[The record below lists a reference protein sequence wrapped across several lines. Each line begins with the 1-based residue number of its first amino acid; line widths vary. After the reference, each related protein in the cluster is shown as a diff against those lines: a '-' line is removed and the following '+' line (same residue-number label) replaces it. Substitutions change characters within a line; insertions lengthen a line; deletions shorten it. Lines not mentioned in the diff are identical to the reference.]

1 MNLESGLM
9 MKNDNGNTQ
18 RTTVQGNVPV
28 PQQKS
33 YEENESR
40 NQEKCKQSKPASCK
54 GRRFNKESESEN
66 HRMEELLLSKT
77 NEKWMQALDWYIIC
91 TFTRWYNKKHQSRNH
106 MSKVGFVRNSIYKK
120 GLKKMARA

>member
-1 MNLESGLM
+1 MQTNNSKEKLRQLQNKLYLTAKKCDSRNM
-9 MKNDNGNTQ
+9 Q

-40 NQEKCKQSKPASCK
+40 NQEECKQSKPASCK

-66 HRMEELLLSKT
+66 HRMEELLFYQ
-77 NEKWMQALDWYIIC
+77 NKWEMDAGIGLVHYLYFHKMVQQETPKPKSYVESGIC
-91 TFTRWYNKKHQSRNH
+91 
-106 MSKVGFVRNSIYKK
+106 
-120 GLKKMARA
+120 